1 MDDRQHE
8 RNTTDKSESKDEPI
22 DWFST
27 AEQAREPLRPALANR
42 RNLSVTDIIHEMR
55 ERRDAQL
62 LGNLL
67 RSIAEG
73 NGEYVDES
81 GIRGDGIGEKP
92 HWQVLLKFAW
102 DEEAPKWES
111 SSGKESPLEVVT
123 RKMSDEREQQR
134 LAEMEGQRNEDDC

>member
-8 RNTTDKSESKDEPI
+8 RDTTDNGDTKDDPNDWLSK
-22 DWFST
+22 
-27 AEQAREPLRPALANR
+27 AEHAREQLRPALANR
-42 RNLSVTDIIHEMR
+42 WNVTVTDIIHEMR

-67 RSIAEG
+67 RNIAEG

-92 HWQVLLKFAW
+92 HWQVLLEFAW
-102 DEEAPKWES
+102 DEEEPTWDP
-111 SSGKESPLEVVT
+111 SSGEESPLEVVT
-123 RKMSDEREQQR
+123 R
-134 LAEMEGQRNEDDC
+134 